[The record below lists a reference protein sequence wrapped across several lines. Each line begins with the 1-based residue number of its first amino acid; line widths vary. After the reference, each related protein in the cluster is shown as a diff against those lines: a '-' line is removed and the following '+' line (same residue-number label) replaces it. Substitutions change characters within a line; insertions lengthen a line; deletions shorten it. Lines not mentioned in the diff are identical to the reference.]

1 VEIIGDWTNG
11 VSQRGGKAIEE
22 QMQQARK
29 PLQEGTGEAR
39 KQGGKEVRKNQGRQG
54 RKKETERERERV
66 EVNQDGGQFDT
77 NTDGQTCMYHE

>member
-1 VEIIGDWTNG
+1 MEIKGDWTNG

-54 RKKETERERERV
+54 RQGSKKETERERES
-66 EVNQDGGQFDT
+66 GSK
-77 NTDGQTCMYHE
+77 